1 MSQFALRELKYSACP
16 YLRREV
22 SQRCEAMRPFASR
35 EQVGVLLQVGLF
47 ALGALRRPRPLDR
60 VLGNARS
67 ARDRVARASSSL
79 SYLRTLTPKFGCGAQ
94 RAGWCGSEA
103 GLREALP
110 TGPEAFRAD
119 QWGLWEQLWATVA
132 FLQA

>member
-1 MSQFALRELKYSACP
+1 MGAGH
-16 YLRREV
+16 
-22 SQRCEAMRPFASR
+22 ASH
-35 EQVGVLLQVGLF
+35 
-47 ALGALRRPRPLDR
+47 
-60 VLGNARS
+60 
-67 ARDRVARASSSL
+67 
-79 SYLRTLTPKFGCGAQ
+79 SYLCTLKLDIERGAH